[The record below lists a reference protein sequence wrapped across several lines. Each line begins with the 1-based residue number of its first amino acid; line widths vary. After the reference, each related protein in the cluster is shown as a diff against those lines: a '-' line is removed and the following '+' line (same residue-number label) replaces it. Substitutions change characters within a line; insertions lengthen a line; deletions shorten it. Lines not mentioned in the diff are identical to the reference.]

1 MEVITVDDYIIWDYS
16 APGISFNVDT
26 GRITI
31 FKTTLVA
38 MGYPEY
44 FHFLFS
50 PEDLAFGIE
59 PCNIDDG
66 GANRLPDNLS
76 RDHYDIKSKDLVRFV
91 FQSCGWKKKLTY
103 RVPGVSLA
111 PDSHKVYFDLRQALE
126 VHEGRTKPAY

>member
-1 MEVITVDDYIIWDYS
+1 MDDYIIWDYS

-38 MGYPEY
+38 MGYPKY

-59 PCNIDDG
+59 PCHIDDG

-76 RDHYDIKSKDLVRFV
+76 RVHYDIKSKDLVRFV

-103 RVPGVSLA
+103 RVPGVRLA